1 MLAINLY
8 DSYNMTEIDIF
19 KCRKAFKHHKKTIQ
33 GLLTYMK
40 SQFSQD
46 ELREKGIVVGFDAR
60 YNSST
65 WGRLTAQIFAQHG
78 VKVRIFKDI
87 VPTPYVA
94 FNVRK
99 C

>member
-1 MLAINLY
+1 
-8 DSYNMTEIDIF
+8 
-19 KCRKAFKHHKKTIQ
+19 
-33 GLLTYMK
+33 MK

-99 C
+99 CWIFNDLQLENFGFFLS

>member
-1 MLAINLY
+1 
-8 DSYNMTEIDIF
+8 
-19 KCRKAFKHHKKTIQ
+19 
-33 GLLTYMK
+33 MK

-99 C
+99 CSIFNDLQLEKF